1 MMWFKFAQASLLV
14 TACATAWAAP
24 SVEFAPA
31 PEAVQ
36 ALGPYQL
43 ISTHSSFDNT
53 DVTLAAGYTL
63 VDERRVECTNA
74 KGCHIGQESAVST
87 MFMVGNWAI
96 CLSVDGVRTTCQ
108 LQGQLCVS
116 EGEGCFISGSARGF
130 SARVTEGF
138 HTVRTEVYT
147 STGATLF
154 SWQTDHRV
162 YKP

>member
-1 MMWFKFAQASLLV
+1 MMWFKFAQASLLA
-14 TACATAWAAP
+14 TACATTWA
-24 SVEFAPA
+24 APA

-43 ISTHSSFDNT
+43 LSTYSSFDDT
-53 DVTLAAGYTL
+53 DVALAAGYTL
-63 VDERRVECTNA
+63 IDERWVECTNA
-74 KGCHIGQESAVST
+74 KGCHIGQESKVT
-87 MFMVGNWAI
+87 TEWMLDNWAI

-130 SARVTEGF
+130 SARVTQGF

-147 STGATLF
+147 STGAMLM